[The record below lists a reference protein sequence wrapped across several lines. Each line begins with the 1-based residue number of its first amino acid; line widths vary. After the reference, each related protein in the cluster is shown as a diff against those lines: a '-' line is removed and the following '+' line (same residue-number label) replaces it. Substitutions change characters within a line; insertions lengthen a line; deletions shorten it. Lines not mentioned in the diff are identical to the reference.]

1 MKNKIT
7 FKHAWVQ
14 KAKADL
20 NGQTV
25 ITLRGVRDS
34 TLEPPAEVVLSLD
47 GYAAEKL
54 IRAIGTAEAKHK
66 QRRAKREQRIQNA
79 INDAWG
85 LIENGIE

>member
-47 GYAAEKL
+47 GYAAESL
-54 IRAIGTAEAKHK
+54 IKAIATAEAGHRKRSN
-66 QRRAKREQRIQNA
+66 QRQERIQRA
-79 INDAWG
+79 INSAWG